1 MLDIRHVTVRFGETV
16 ALDGIDL
23 RVEDGEVVAV
33 LGPSGSG
40 KSTLLRVVAGLQDP
54 DAGTVAW
61 NGTDLAGVAPHL
73 RRFGMVFQDFAL
85 FPHLDVA
92 GNVAFGPRMSKV
104 DPRRRDALVA
114 GALDRV
120 ELSGFAHRSVSTL
133 SGGQAQRVALARAL
147 ASHPRMLLLDE
158 PLGSLDRALRDRLV
172 LELRR
177 ILAEPD
183 ITALYVTHDQA
194 EAFAVADRIAV
205 VIEGA
210 VRQVAPPRAI
220 WRRPATEAVARLLGF
235 RTIVTGHVDG
245 GTAQTAVG
253 SIPVPE
259 DTPGGDVRLV
269 LRPEAFSIDPG
280 GTVQGTVAS
289 VTFRGGDSIVAVD
302 TPGGRVE
309 AALGETPH
317 EGDRVGLR
325 VDPSGVA
332 PLPPTEV

>member
-220 WRRPATEAVARLLGF
+220 WRRPATEAVARSSSCAC
-235 RTIVTGHVDG
+235 T
-245 GTAQTAVG
+245 
-253 SIPVPE
+253 
-259 DTPGGDVRLV
+259 
-269 LRPEAFSIDPG
+269 
-280 GTVQGTVAS
+280 
-289 VTFRGGDSIVAVD
+289 
-302 TPGGRVE
+302 
-309 AALGETPH
+309 
-317 EGDRVGLR
+317 
-325 VDPSGVA
+325 
-332 PLPPTEV
+332 